1 MNLENKGN
9 IMEFTIKTV
18 TDKILTIETNNQK
31 IINHFNDPKNHTGII
46 LEQINEENLYQK
58 WLGNKKDINILDF
71 GGNIGLFS
79 LHVSDIA
86 KKIITVEPTPDHIFI
101 LKELT
106 KDFKNITIIEAA
118 LSDSNN
124 MIPFYID
131 QWNSTCN
138 SLRRDIGHAFNNIM
152 VSGKTLKTILDEN
165 ELDEVE
171 FAKID
176 IEGSEY
182 LALTKNTIE
191 MTENRIKSWFV
202 ESHGIKEM
210 KGSQLAQYLAGIFKS
225 CGYSDI
231 EIFGKNLDQMIVRK

>member
-1 MNLENKGN
+1 
-9 IMEFTIKTV
+9 MEFKIKTV
-18 TDKILTIETNNQK
+18 TDKFLTVETNNEK
-31 IINHFNDPKNHTGII
+31 IINHFNNPKNYTGII

-58 WLGNKKDINILDF
+58 WLGDKKDINILDF

-86 KKIITVEPTPDHIFI
+86 KKIVTVEPTPDHLSI

-106 KDFKNITIIEAA
+106 KDFKNITIVEAA
-118 LSDSNN
+118 LSNN
-124 MIPFYID
+124 NDMIPFYID

-138 SLRRDIGHAFNNIM
+138 SIRRDISHNSHNIM
-152 VSGKTLKTILDEN
+152 VSGKTLKTVLDEN

-182 LALTKNTIE
+182 IALTKETISQ
-191 MTENRIKSWFV
+191 TENRIKSWFV
-202 ESHGIKEM
+202 ETHGTNQMRSSDVAKH
-210 KGSQLAQYLAGIFKS
+210 LANIFNF

>member
-1 MNLENKGN
+1 MSFNFK
-9 IMEFTIKTV
+9 IKTV
-18 TDKILTIETNNQK
+18 TNNFLTIETNNQE
-31 IINHFNDPKNHTGII
+31 IINHFNEPKNHTGII

-58 WLGNKKDINILDF
+58 WLGDKTNINILDF
-71 GGNIGLFS
+71 GGNIGLFA

-86 KKIITVEPTPDHIFI
+86 KKIITVEPTPSHITI

-106 KDFKNITIIEAA
+106 KDFKNIKIVEAA
-118 LSDSNN
+118 LSDSND

-131 QWNSTCN
+131 RWNSTCN
-138 SLRRDIGHAFNNIM
+138 SIRQDISHSPYNIM

-165 ELDEVE
+165 DLDEVE

-182 LALTKNTIE
+182 KALTKETIQ
-191 MTENRIKSWFV
+191 MTEKRIKSWFV
-202 ESHGIKEM
+202 EAHGTNGM
-210 KGSQLAQYLAGIFKS
+210 RGSQVAQHLADIFNS

-231 EIFGKNLDQMIVRK
+231 EIFGKNIDQMIVRM